1 MDFRQ
6 DTDKRNQ
13 AAYAAM
19 VKQASPNSPILLNC
33 LKAFLVG
40 GIICCVGQ
48 FIGQLAR
55 GPLEMDAK
63 LAGSFTS
70 VVMVFIGA
78 TLTGVGIYDRI
89 GAWAGAGSAV
99 PITGFANSMVS
110 PAIEFNR
117 EGLIL
122 GTGAKIFTI
131 AGPVITCGVTASLVA
146 GIIELIRMRLGG

>member
-40 GIICCVGQ
+40 GIICCIGQ

-89 GAWAGAGSAV
+89 GGVGSADYGLCQLD
-99 PITGFANSMVS
+99 GFS
-110 PAIEFNR
+110 
-117 EGLIL
+117 
-122 GTGAKIFTI
+122 
-131 AGPVITCGVTASLVA
+131 CH
-146 GIIELIRMRLGG
+146 